1 MAAGESGAAQDAAKG
16 VGIISQAAILQSV
29 PPAMQHSIGMNPL
42 TQVRDY
48 LAGVQP
54 GEVSDEQVD
63 ALEIMLSKCWDH
75 LAGSDQGGMRHFKL
89 VGRVEKMTWIPP
101 SLGFEIERHGAMA
114 NGSTRAEIQCWNVD
128 LNRGNAELVA
138 TRKRQ
143 KLPMAE
149 RLDVK
154 PIAAEIAASISNGRE
169 DRRIK
174 WRGENHV
181 RVLVSDVI
189 PATNQWTTS
198 SRRKRFAA
206 ELERVL
212 GPLGWQRKPAGS
224 HLVFERNGSC
234 LRPGEAAP

>member
-1 MAAGESGAAQDAAKG
+1 
-16 VGIISQAAILQSV
+16 
-29 PPAMQHSIGMNPL
+29 MQHCIGMNAL
-42 TQVRDY
+42 TEIRDY
-48 LAGVQP
+48 LARLKP
-54 GEVSDEQVD
+54 GKVSDGHID
-63 ALEIMLSKCWDH
+63 ALEIMLSRCWDR
-75 LAGSDQGGMRHFKL
+75 LAGSDHGGMRHFKL
-89 VGRVEKMTWIPP
+89 VGRVETMTWMPP
-101 SLGFEIERHGAMA
+101 ALSFEIERHGGLA
-114 NGSTRAEIQCWNVD
+114 NGSTRAEIQCWTVD
-128 LNRGNAELVA
+128 LNRRNAELAA
-138 TRKRQ
+138 TRRRQ
-143 KLPMAE
+143 KLPMAQ

-154 PIAAEIAASISNGRE
+154 PIAAAIAASISNGRE

-174 WRGENHV
+174 WRGENHA

-189 PATNQWTTS
+189 PPTNQWTTS